1 MGNTVK
7 VDTDAHVANVTL
19 HRPEKMNAVSLEM
32 FARLGEIGDSIA
44 ADRSVRAVVLS
55 GAGDCF
61 CAGIDTAIFAND
73 GVGLDA
79 SAMAPQAS
87 SPANLFQ
94 RAAYV
99 WREVPVPVICA
110 IQGVAF
116 GAGLQIALGADIR
129 YATPAARFSIMEAK
143 WGLIPDMAISVT
155 ARGVV
160 PMDRIKELAYT
171 AKVIDAVE
179 ALEMGLIT
187 AIHDDPLA
195 AAEKTAHDIASRSP
209 TAVRSMKQLF
219 GKTTSATD
227 SEALAL
233 EARLQLALLGGEHQ
247 REAVLAGMEKRTPNF
262 SD

>member
-1 MGNTVK
+1 MGNTVR
-7 VDTDAHVANVTL
+7 VDIEAHVANVTL
-19 HRPEKMNAVSLEM
+19 SRPEKMNAVSLEM
-32 FARLGEIGDSIA
+32 FAQLGEIGDSIA

-61 CAGIDTAIFAND
+61 CAGIDTAIFANN
-73 GVGLDA
+73 GLGLDA

-99 WREVPVPVICA
+99 WREIPVPVICA

-116 GAGLQIALGADIR
+116 GAGLQVALGADIR
-129 YATPAARFSIMEAK
+129 YATPDARFSIMEAK

-155 ARGVV
+155 SRGVV
-160 PMDRIKELAYT
+160 PLDRIKELAYT
-171 AKVIDAVE
+171 AKVIVAAE

-187 AIHDDPLA
+187 AIHPDSLA
-195 AAEKTAHDIASRSP
+195 AAEETAHAIASRSP

-219 GKTTSATD
+219 DESATATD
-227 SEALAL
+227 GELLAL
-233 EARLQLALLGGEHQ
+233 EARLQLALLGAEHQ
-247 REAVLAGMEKRTPNF
+247 CEAVLAGMERRTPNF
-262 SD
+262 RD